1 MWCSHVGNH
10 LQEDLARLLLKALG
24 LANPVQKPSFSAIFF
39 QQKFKKSIMLL
50 MTSGLGGGSVMICS
64 CSLSSSPSLEDSSFA
79 RTWVFPSCTF
89 FFPFVG
95 CFVFLMIGRFSS
107 FCNGHSS
114 QKKSYFDECFQKKN
128 QLFKFIVLYLVGKF
142 SESSPFHYGLRQ

>member
-1 MWCSHVGNH
+1 MV
-10 LQEDLARLLLKALG
+10 R
-24 LANPVQKPSFSAIFF
+24 
-39 QQKFKKSIMLL
+39 
-50 MTSGLGGGSVMICS
+50 S

-89 FFPFVG
+89 FFPSVG

-107 FCNGHSS
+107 FCNVHSS
-114 QKKSYFDECFQKKN
+114 PKKNSYFDEILHQKKH

-142 SESSPFHYGLRQ
+142 SESSPFHYGLSQ